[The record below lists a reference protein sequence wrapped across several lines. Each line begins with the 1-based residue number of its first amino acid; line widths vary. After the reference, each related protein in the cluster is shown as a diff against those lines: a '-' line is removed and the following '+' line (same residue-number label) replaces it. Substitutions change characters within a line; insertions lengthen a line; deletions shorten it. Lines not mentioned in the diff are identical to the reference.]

1 MQVSRCIRHVH
12 SSRTHVADSPRDS
25 ALFTRRGCLVGL
37 AVDAQV
43 HDVVTANGAVV
54 DDDIPSPESDCV
66 PLSNVSF
73 DHPVLSSVV

>member
-1 MQVSRCIRHVH
+1 M
-12 SSRTHVADSPRDS
+12 
-25 ALFTRRGCLVGL
+25 VGL
-37 AVDAQV
+37 AFDAEV

-54 DDDIPSPESDCV
+54 DDDVPSPESDCV